1 MPLIILLLLQIV
13 ILCSIFSG
21 VVRKPKSASRPKSVT
36 EQTASSPNLR
46 RQHAQSAANLS
57 KCISVRPLSRDK
69 GEQKAP
75 PLHDN
80 WVTDQEM
87 DDEVNFYTVVLGVF
101 LRCMNRKDQHKVI
114 GFITGHWTST

>member
-1 MPLIILLLLQIV
+1 MF
-13 ILCSIFSG
+13 SIFTG
-21 VVRKPKSASRPKSVT
+21 VLRKPKSANRPKSVR
-36 EQTASSPNLR
+36 EQRTSSSDVP
-46 RQHAQSAANLS
+46 RQNVQSAANLS

-87 DDEVNFYTVVLGVF
+87 DDEVNFLHSCCEYSFVV
-101 LRCMNRKDQHKVI
+101 
-114 GFITGHWTST
+114 STETTRARS